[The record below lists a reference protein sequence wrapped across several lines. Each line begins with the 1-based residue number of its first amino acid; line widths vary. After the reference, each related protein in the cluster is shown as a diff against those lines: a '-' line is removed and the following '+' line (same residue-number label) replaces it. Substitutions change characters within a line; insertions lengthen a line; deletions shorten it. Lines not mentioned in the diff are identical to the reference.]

1 MKLHSCIDKTTSWLD
16 GGCRQQLPGASRWTK
31 AAAQAELDV
40 RESGLTIACEC
51 ECGED
56 DADTIFVFLYSHPS
70 LSFACAIS
78 CFIFALL
85 NQVFIMALMGSEN
98 GLVNVIL
105 LHTNLVVLGFQ
116 VQLRKDS
123 CSS

>member
-31 AAAQAELDV
+31 AAAQAELDL
-40 RESGLTIACEC
+40 RESGLTIACES

-56 DADTIFVFLYSHPS
+56 AKARHTIFVFLYSRPS

-78 CFIFALL
+78 
-85 NQVFIMALMGSEN
+85 
-98 GLVNVIL
+98 
-105 LHTNLVVLGFQ
+105 
-116 VQLRKDS
+116 
-123 CSS
+123 